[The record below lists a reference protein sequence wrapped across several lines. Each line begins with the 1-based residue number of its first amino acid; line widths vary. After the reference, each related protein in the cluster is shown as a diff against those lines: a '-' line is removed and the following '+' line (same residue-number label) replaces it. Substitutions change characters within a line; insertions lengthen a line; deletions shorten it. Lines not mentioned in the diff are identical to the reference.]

1 MPAGQ
6 LQWLRSDCTRNRKP
20 WEEKCNFKRN
30 CGGCYGCLEACTC
43 AEEFKHISVAAAFS
57 EAGFLLKSAQD
68 SGHKVGVSPAAT
80 ITASDLRLAGAR
92 LGRVGVQW
100 LLAEWLSKLS
110 HIYGRLLRPTPVA
123 QKILSHIDG
132 RPNCGPTTWLSKSS
146 ARFMAGQI
154 ADTLHRR
161 WHFEGRGDHRTV
173 RRS

>member
-20 WEEKCNFKRN
+20 WEEKCNFKRK
-30 CGGCYGCLEACTC
+30 CGGCCGGLEACTC
-43 AEEFKHISVAAAFS
+43 AEDFKHISVAAAAFS
-57 EAGFLLKSAQD
+57 EAGFLLKSKAGESD
-68 SGHKVGVSPAAT
+68 AAT

-92 LGRVGVQW
+92 LGRVGVQ
-100 LLAEWLSKLS
+100 LLAEWRSKLS

-161 WHFEGRGDHRTV
+161 WHLEGRGDHRTV
-173 RRS
+173 HRS